1 MLKKLFKI
9 NQGEGL
15 PTLILFFHFF
25 AYVAISITGTAARDA
40 YFLNMVDKK
49 YLPLMF
55 LAIAIVLSI
64 VIEIYSRLSKNRDLS
79 TIVTGTGIIF
89 IATLL
94 AIQKHLEGWVIPF
107 LYVWK
112 DVIDAIIITQFWLI
126 ASQVFDP
133 RQAKRL
139 FGLLGAGGALAAI
152 IIGSSISQF
161 VSVFGSENLLF
172 VTMSFIIIVI
182 LMANLIRPYRNLN
195 EQKHQTSKKDVHKNT
210 GKTFTPYLKSLA
222 IIIGLAAVASR
233 VVDYQFKITAVA
245 SFPNQD
251 DLVNFFGQ
259 YYAVT
264 GVATMV
270 IQLFI
275 TSRLLSRFGIIVAI
289 LILPTLFMAG
299 AAGFLMSPVLAA
311 VYISK
316 FSDQVFRFTF
326 HNASIQ
332 LLWIPVKR
340 TIKNRLKPVIEG
352 SIRAGLEGVSG
363 ILIFLSITMFNV
375 PIHYLSISIILIAIY
390 WIKGSFRLKKL
401 YIKELQSAIEKR
413 ELNFEE
419 LTLDIQDE
427 AMVKTIN
434 QALNNDDES
443 QQILALEMIKDI
455 PLTPWKDSLNR
466 LLNDGSMIVKKEILN
481 ISFDDENIISDQKI
495 ISLINN
501 ESDLEIESIEI
512 AGKRKLT
519 DALPII
525 MDRIDAENK
534 EKQLIAAA
542 AIRNI
547 DPDSSNKEK
556 DLLLSAFNSNDEN
569 ICSLII
575 IQMKNDNEI
584 LPDEKLIKYL
594 NEESSKV
601 RNAALSVA
609 ESRASLVLL
618 PHIIQC
624 LSYPRSAMPA
634 RSALQV
640 YDENEVVK
648 LLIENAQN
656 QNVEK
661 SLVIGI
667 IRTIKKYP
675 TKDSLDMLL
684 SVISPKVPPIQAVA
698 VDSLIHIARE
708 LPLDETQIA
717 ITKEE
722 LIKTS
727 RYAYEKIIAL
737 SQIEENKK
745 NQLLRY
751 LLQDEVRKLIPV
763 IMKLGILDKPQT
775 PIETYIQ
782 YVLNNEEDKLPYVL
796 EFFENIFSQEERKIV
811 NSLIDDISIED
822 KCKVAKNHFDELTT
836 DINQFLGYYIGTIQ
850 ELKVALTLDYAF
862 RTNNQEILGKANWSN
877 LPESF
882 IIKDIITRHSKES
895 PDSLNTW
902 PINDYLLD
910 SNQLTMYST
919 LEKAMILKSVDLFAS
934 IPSQELIRVAQI
946 AEEEEYQTD
955 TSLCKEG
962 DYGDCMYIIANGKVK
977 VHKGDHTLVELEKGA
992 FVGDMALL
1000 DQEPRSADL
1009 TTSLETTLLKISQ
1022 DAFYELMSSNF
1033 EIMNG
1038 ILKIISSRLR
1048 EAQAKL

>member
-1 MLKKLFKI
+1 MLKKLFNI
-9 NQGEGL
+9 NQGEGF
-15 PTLILFFHFF
+15 PTLILFLHFF
-25 AYVAISITGTAARDA
+25 AYVAISITGSAARDA
-40 YFLNMVDKK
+40 YFLNMVDRK

-55 LAIAIVLSI
+55 LAVAIVLSI
-64 VIEIYSRLSKNRDLS
+64 VIEIYSRLSKNKDLS
-79 TIVTGTGIIF
+79 TIVSGTGIIF
-89 IATLL
+89 IATLF
-94 AIQKHLEGWVIPF
+94 AIQKNLEGWVIPF

-152 IIGSSISQF
+152 IIGSSIKQF
-161 VSVFGSENLLF
+161 VSIFGSENLLF
-172 VTMSFIIIVI
+172 ATMSFLLVVI
-182 LMANLIRPYRNLN
+182 LMANLIRPYRNIN
-195 EQKHQTSKKDVHKNT
+195 EQKNSNSKKDSQKDE
-210 GKTFTPYLKSLA
+210 KKSFSPYLKSLA

-245 SFPNQD
+245 AFPEQD

-264 GVATMV
+264 GIATMV

-275 TSRLLSRFGIIVAI
+275 TSRLLSRFGILVAI
-289 LILPTLFMAG
+289 LVLPTLFMTG
-299 AAGFLMSPVLAA
+299 AIGFLMSPVLAA

-316 FSDQVFRFTF
+316 FSDQVFRFTL

-332 LLWIPVKR
+332 LLWIPVKN

-352 SIRAGLEGVSG
+352 SIRASLEGVSG
-363 ILIFLSITMFNV
+363 ILIFLSITVFNV
-375 PIHYLSISIILIAIY
+375 PIHYLSISIVLIAIY
-390 WIKGSFRLKKL
+390 WINKSFTLKKL
-401 YIKELQSAIEKR
+401 YVKELQSAIEKR

-434 QALNNDDES
+434 EALKNNDES

-455 PLTPWKDSLNR
+455 PLTPWKDSLND
-466 LLNDGSMIVKKEILN
+466 LLNNGEITVKKEILS
-481 ISFDDENIISDQKI
+481 ISFDDENIITNQTI
-495 ISLINN
+495 IDLINN
-501 ESDLEIESIEI
+501 VPDLETESIEI
-512 AGKRKLT
+512 AGKRRLRK
-519 DALPII
+519 ALPII
-525 MDRIDAENK
+525 MDRIDSVNK
-534 EKQLIAAA
+534 EKQIIFAA

-556 DLLLSAFNSNDEN
+556 ELLLDAFNTNDEN
-569 ICSLII
+569 ICSLAIR
-575 IQMKNDNEI
+575 QMKNDKEI
-584 LPDEKLIKYL
+584 LPDDKLAEYL
-594 NEESSKV
+594 NQESSMI
-601 RNAALSVA
+601 RDAALSVA
-609 ESRASLVLL
+609 ESRASTSLL

-624 LSYPRSAMPA
+624 LSDPRCAIPA
-634 RSALQV
+634 RSALQA
-640 YDENEVVK
+640 YDDDVVVE
-648 LLIENAQN
+648 LLIKHVQRK
-656 QNVEK
+656 NVEK
-661 SLVIGI
+661 SLIIGV
-667 IRTIKKYP
+667 IRTIKNYP
-675 TKDSLDMLL
+675 TKNSIDLLL
-684 SVISPKVPPIQAVA
+684 SAVSPKVPPIQSEA

-708 LPLDETQIA
+708 LSLDENQII
-717 ITKEE
+717 ITKKE

-737 SQIEENKK
+737 SQINEDED

-751 LLQDEVRKLIPV
+751 LLQNEVRKLIPV
-763 IMKLGILDKPQT
+763 IMKLGILDKPET

-782 YVLNNEEDKLPYVL
+782 YVLNNETDKLPYVL
-796 EFFENIFSQEERKIV
+796 EFFENIFSKEERRIV
-811 NSLIDDISIED
+811 NSLIDNIPIEE
-822 KCKVAKNHFDELTT
+822 KCEVAKNHFDDLTT
-836 DINQFLGYYIGTIQ
+836 NINQFLGYYIGTIQ

-862 RTNNQEILGKANWSN
+862 RNNNQEILEKANWN
-877 LPESF
+877 EFPDSF
-882 IIKDIITRHSKES
+882 IIKDIITRHAKNN
-895 PDSLNTW
+895 PDSLNRW

-946 AEEEEYQTD
+946 AEEEEYQPG

-962 DYGDCMYIIANGKVK
+962 DFGDCMYIIANGKVK
-977 VHKGDHTLVELEKGA
+977 VHKGDRTLVELEKGA

-1009 TTSLETTLLKISQ
+1009 TISAETTLLKISQ

-1048 EAQAKL
+1048 DAQAKL

>member
-1 MLKKLFKI
+1 MLKKLFNI
-9 NQGEGL
+9 NQGEGF
-15 PTLILFFHFF
+15 PTLILFLHFF
-25 AYVAISITGTAARDA
+25 AYVAISITGSAARDA
-40 YFLNMVDKK
+40 YFLNMVDRK

-55 LAIAIVLSI
+55 LAVAIVLSI
-64 VIEIYSRLSKNRDLS
+64 VIEIYSRLSKNKDLS
-79 TIVTGTGIIF
+79 TIVSGTGIIF
-89 IATLL
+89 IATLF
-94 AIQKHLEGWVIPF
+94 AIQKNLEGWVIPF

-152 IIGSSISQF
+152 IIGSSIKQF
-161 VSVFGSENLLF
+161 VSIFGSENLLF
-172 VTMSFIIIVI
+172 ATMSFLLVVI
-182 LMANLIRPYRNLN
+182 LMANLIRPYRNIN
-195 EQKHQTSKKDVHKNT
+195 EQKNSNSKKDSQKDE
-210 GKTFTPYLKSLA
+210 KKSFSPYLKSLA

-245 SFPNQD
+245 AFPEQD

-264 GVATMV
+264 GIATMV

-275 TSRLLSRFGIIVAI
+275 TSRLLSRFGILVAI
-289 LILPTLFMAG
+289 LVLPTLFMTG
-299 AAGFLMSPVLAA
+299 AIGFLMSPVLAA

-316 FSDQVFRFTF
+316 FSDQVFRFTL

-332 LLWIPVKR
+332 LLWIPVKN

-352 SIRAGLEGVSG
+352 SIRASLEGVSG
-363 ILIFLSITMFNV
+363 ILIFLSITVFNV
-375 PIHYLSISIILIAIY
+375 PIHYLSISIVLIAIY
-390 WIKGSFRLKKL
+390 WINKSFTLKKL
-401 YIKELQSAIEKR
+401 YVKELQSAIEKR

-434 QALNNDDES
+434 EALKNNDES

-455 PLTPWKDSLNR
+455 PLTPWKDSLND
-466 LLNDGSMIVKKEILN
+466 LLNNGEITVKKEILS
-481 ISFDDENIISDQKI
+481 ISFDDENIITNQTI
-495 ISLINN
+495 IDLINN
-501 ESDLEIESIEI
+501 VPDLETESIEI
-512 AGKRKLT
+512 AGKRRLRK
-519 DALPII
+519 ALPII
-525 MDRIDAENK
+525 MDRIDTVNK
-534 EKQLIAAA
+534 EKQIIFAA

-556 DLLLSAFNSNDEN
+556 ELLLDAFNTNDEN
-569 ICSLII
+569 ICSLAIR
-575 IQMKNDNEI
+575 QMKNDKEI
-584 LPDEKLIKYL
+584 LPDDKLAEYL
-594 NEESSKV
+594 NQESSMI
-601 RNAALSVA
+601 RDAALSVA
-609 ESRASLVLL
+609 ESRASTSLL

-624 LSYPRSAMPA
+624 LSDPRCAIPA
-634 RSALQV
+634 RSALQA
-640 YDENEVVK
+640 YDDNVVVE
-648 LLIENAQN
+648 LLIKHVQR

-661 SLVIGI
+661 SLIIGV
-667 IRTIKKYP
+667 IRTIKNYP
-675 TKDSLDMLL
+675 TKNSIDLLL
-684 SVISPKVPPIQAVA
+684 SAVSPKVPPIQSEA
-698 VDSLIHIARE
+698 VDSLINIARE
-708 LPLDETQIA
+708 LPLDENQII
-717 ITKEE
+717 ITKKE

-737 SQIEENKK
+737 SQINEDED

-751 LLQDEVRKLIPV
+751 LLQNEVRKLIPV
-763 IMKLGILDKPQT
+763 IMKLGILDKPET

-782 YVLNNEEDKLPYVL
+782 YVLNNETDKLPYVL
-796 EFFENIFSQEERKIV
+796 EFFENIFSKEERRIV
-811 NSLIDDISIED
+811 NSLIDNIPIEE
-822 KCKVAKNHFDELTT
+822 KCEVAKNHFDDLTT
-836 DINQFLGYYIGTIQ
+836 NINQFLGYYIGTIQ

-862 RTNNQEILGKANWSN
+862 RNNNQEILEKANWN
-877 LPESF
+877 EFPDSF
-882 IIKDIITRHSKES
+882 IIKDIITRHAKNN
-895 PDSLNTW
+895 PDSLNRW

-946 AEEEEYQTD
+946 AEEEEYQPG

-962 DYGDCMYIIANGKVK
+962 DFGDCMYIIANGKVK
-977 VHKGDHTLVELEKGA
+977 VHKGDRTLVELEKGA

-1009 TTSLETTLLKISQ
+1009 TISAETTLLKISQ

-1048 EAQAKL
+1048 DAQAKL

>member
-210 GKTFTPYLKSLA
+210 GKSFTPYLKSLA

-264 GVATMV
+264 GVATMI

-375 PIHYLSISIILIAIY
+375 PIHYLSISIILITIY
-390 WIKGSFRLKKL
+390 WIKRSFRLKKL

-434 QALNNDDES
+434 LALNNDDES

-525 MDRIDAENK
+525 MDRIDTENK

-661 SLVIGI
+661 SLVIGV

-675 TKDSLDMLL
+675 TKDSIDMLL
-684 SVISPKVPPIQAVA
+684 SVISPKIPPIQAVA

-708 LPLDETQIA
+708 LPLDEKQIA

-727 RYAYEKIIAL
+727 KYAYEKIIAL

-862 RTNNQEILGKANWSN
+862 RTNNQEILGKANWNN

-977 VHKGDHTLVELEKGA
+977 VHKGDRTLVELEKGA

-1048 EAQAKL
+1048 EAQAKI